1 MLSSAMARKGTT
13 DQGQAL
19 VEFALVLPV
28 FLLLIFGLVEFG
40 ILLNAAS
47 ELAKYRS
54 LDLASDVEDAVLAG
68 TANRVFRLG

>member
-1 MLSSAMARKGTT
+1 MMGT
-13 DQGQAL
+13 D
-19 VEFALVLPV
+19 
-28 FLLLIFGLVEFG
+28 